1 MAKLD
6 NRPIEDLINITIEYF
21 DSNSISNNVTKGE
34 IVNAV
39 SEYVA
44 NLKRVGIN
52 TIGRYLEANL
62 TIVKKYFPM
71 NPEYSI
77 IIEEA
82 LSNKLI
88 TKEEVDSEF
97 SLFSIDELEVSNR
110 VKNALKNNG
119 ITNLG
124 ELLETDYSVLEGISY
139 FGPDCLSELKRYIHA
154 LGLQLKNEE
163 ITVEDKYDELNAK
176 GIRLIQDDL
185 LLSGKVVNLLN
196 RNGIFTLQ
204 ELIDFGENVYHLTRM
219 GKVKATELRNA
230 LAKRGIDLEKPIEEP
245 VSTKITEEKLEDTFV
260 PSILPSDEVVEQI
273 KQMDPSIKEK
283 EEQKEKMFSEID
295 RLIKKNIELGK
306 EMNEYNKELAKKLD
320 ELQSL
325 KNKEEGLSYG
335 GK

>member
-6 NRPIEDLINITIEYF
+6 NRPIEDLINITIEYY
-21 DSNSISNNVTKGE
+21 DNNTVSSNVTKRE
-34 IVNAV
+34 VVNAV

-52 TIGRYLEANL
+52 TIGTYLSANL
-62 TIVKKYFPM
+62 TIVNKYFPM

-82 LSNKLI
+82 LSNKLL
-88 TKEEVDSEF
+88 TKEEVNNEF

-154 LGLQLKNEE
+154 LGLQLKNEV
-163 ITVEDKYDELNAK
+163 ISVEDKYDELNAK

-185 LLSGKVVNLLN
+185 LLSGKVVNFLN

-204 ELIDFGENVYHLTRM
+204 ELIDFGEEVYHLTRM
-219 GKVKATELRNA
+219 GKVKADELRNA

-245 VSTKITEEKLEDTFV
+245 VSTEITEEKVEDTFV

-283 EEQKEKMFSEID
+283 EERREKLFSEYKG
-295 RLIKKNIELGK
+295 LIEEKKKIIKQEQELD
-306 EMNEYNKELAKKLD
+306 KKIVKTL
-320 ELQSL
+320 ETLQSL
-325 KNKEEGLSYG
+325 KNEEEGLSYG